1 MELTRTVLLA
11 IIAVY
16 TVAIEINLNTFGHV
30 VHFCENGYMMAES
43 YHGLSYDI
51 KDGHFVEC
59 KNEYKYQSMD

>member
-1 MELTRTVLLA
+1 MKENIIIILLFG
-11 IIAVY
+11 IWIFLGF
-16 TVAIEINLNTFGHV
+16 ISDDLDKLNKFGHV

-59 KNEYKYQSMD
+59 VK

>member
-1 MELTRTVLLA
+1 MLNTLLLTMILVLL
-11 IIAVY
+11 IGIVN
-16 TVAIEINLNTFGHV
+16 ILMTFGHV

-59 KNEYKYQSMD
+59 GK

>member
-1 MELTRTVLLA
+1 MTEAIKIALLG
-11 IIAVY
+11 IIVG
-16 TVAIEINLNTFGHV
+16 VAFGMVMNFNTYFNTFGHV

-59 KNEYKYQSMD
+59 GK